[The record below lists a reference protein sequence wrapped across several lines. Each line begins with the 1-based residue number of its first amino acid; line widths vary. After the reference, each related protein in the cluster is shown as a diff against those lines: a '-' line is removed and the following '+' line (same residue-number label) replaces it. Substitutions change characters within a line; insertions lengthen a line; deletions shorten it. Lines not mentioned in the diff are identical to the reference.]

1 VNFQRERR
9 GCEFFGEKGRGRIK
23 GDVNFQR
30 GWVVVN
36 EREEGCVKRVVDR
49 SLNLKHASMGESL
62 QRLYFEG

>member
-1 VNFQRERR
+1 
-9 GCEFFGEKGRGRIK
+9 
-23 GDVNFQR
+23 
-30 GWVVVN
+30 VVN